1 MTLGDVIKNYREEH
15 NLSMDSFSKI
25 SGISKAYI
33 SLLEK
38 NRHPKTGKTIAPSLE
53 IIKQA
58 ASGMGMDFDSLFNMI
73 DDEVDISRPI
83 LSPNVMTN
91 ESLHKKSDSDDQ
103 QLTTKETELID
114 KYRNLDEY
122 GKDVVETVASKEYDR
137 CMADRENEIVL
148 TPEQIRALPLQER
161 LEAIK
166 HDADFALV
174 ARRK

>member
-1 MTLGDVIKNYREEH
+1 
-15 NLSMDSFSKI
+15 MDSIANRIREGMEMRNLRQADIVEKTGINKGALSSYI
-25 SGISKAYI
+25 SGRYKPKQTNIYLIAKA
-33 SLLEK
+33 LDVNEAWL
-38 NRHPKTGKTIAPSLE
+38 
-53 IIKQA
+53 
-58 ASGMGMDFDSLFNMI
+58 MGADVSPERTSNI
-73 DDEVDISRPI
+73 DISVQPSANTQP
-83 LSPNVMTN
+83 LTAEPDNDN
-91 ESLHKKSDSDDQ
+91 Q
-103 QLTTKETELID
+103 QLTTRETELID

>member
-1 MTLGDVIKNYREEH
+1 MDIGERIRQRRIELNMSQEELAKKVGYKSRSSINKIEGDGRG
-15 NLSMDSFSKI
+15 LPQSKI
-25 SGISKAYI
+25 VVLAKA
-33 SLLEK
+33 LE
-38 NRHPKTGKTIAPSLE
+38 TTPSYL
-53 IIKQA
+53 
-58 ASGMGMDFDSLFNMI
+58 MGWTD
-73 DDEVDISRPI
+73 V
-83 LSPNVMTN
+83 
-91 ESLHKKSDSDDQ
+91 ESLPSYPNIHPVAKQSLTAEPGNDDQ
-103 QLTTKETELID
+103 QLTMRETELID

>member
-1 MTLGDVIKNYREEH
+1 MGMAER
-15 NLSMDSFSKI
+15 
-25 SGISKAYI
+25 
-33 SLLEK
+33 
-38 NRHPKTGKTIAPSLE
+38 
-53 IIKQA
+53 IKQRRIA
-58 ASGMGMDFDSLFNMI
+58 LGFTQEELANRLGLQKSAVAKYENGRVENIKRTVIQKMADILECSPSYLMGWDDDTPSQSLP
-73 DDEVDISRPI
+73 DIPKI
-83 LSPNVMTN
+83 VNQPLTAEPGN
-91 ESLHKKSDSDDQ
+91 DDQ
-103 QLTTKETELID
+103 QLTMRETELID